1 MSFGYHSVKKPE
13 HSLQSLWP
21 GLTQS
26 VIQTQNAT
34 CWGPCQLQFWVWRWM
49 WVQEWPLIQS
59 SSASAMLY
67 SHKTFPACRIP
78 VILDRVYQLPVL
90 CVYLPGWLW
99 SRRFAVGGTSGN
111 TTKLHLWWRVQSLF
125 QPIACY
131 LQECKSVLEYSVLYK
146 AQQLK
151 DS

>member
-1 MSFGYHSVKKPE
+1 MSLGHHSVVIPE

-26 VIQTQNAT
+26 VLQTQNAT
-34 CWGPCQLQFWVWRWM
+34 CWGPCQLQSWVHRWM
-49 WVQEWPLIQS
+49 WVQEWPLTQS

-67 SHKTFPACRIP
+67 SHETSPACRIQ
-78 VILDRVYQLPVL
+78 VALDTVYN
-90 CVYLPGWLW
+90 CW
-99 SRRFAVGGTSGN
+99 
-111 TTKLHLWWRVQSLF
+111 
-125 QPIACY
+125 CY
-131 LQECKSVLEYSVLYK
+131 AFICWNGLEVEGLLQAIFLEIPLNCIWCEEYSSSPGQLHALCANLYSSTAILYK